1 MPLEVEVGSFIKSV
15 GVAPVSQFVPAAFTP
30 GAVMLWGDRVTADTL
45 LSGELVQGCGF
56 ATGVADQYSQGRT
69 KIDNPPG
76 PGNDGGRMSNGS
88 CFQWSPT
95 GVANPPLAE
104 ASLTSFDAGPS
115 GFTINW
121 TANEGTAAII
131 YYLALGGV
139 DLQDAVADS
148 FQQIAG
154 AGAQAVTGLGFEP
167 DAIIMLNC
175 SLSTFDASFGPGSA
189 FNIGFCDADLN
200 QRATHSNIHTGVPAF
215 NFRSQVSGIITRW
228 SDAGGAREGTITS
241 MDADGFTIDW
251 DVGGIT
257 RAFGFLALRGAFF
270 HVGDDDKPVAP
281 GQVSETGVGFQ
292 PQALL
297 AISYCDGTAFS
308 TNLGFPL
315 LTMGAADGTT
325 EGTTWIGLDRAAG
338 PLDAS
343 QASDRT
349 KILQMFE
356 FPPYALPPD
365 GEADLFSFDVDGF
378 TLDWPVADATARTFL
393 YFAIGP
399 GIPQPPPVGSG
410 LPPAS
415 ATQIPDVVHIKEPR
429 AVAY

>member
-1 MPLEVEVGSFIKSV
+1 MPLDVEVGSFIKPV
-15 GVAPVSQFVPAAFTP
+15 GAAPVSQFVPVAFTP
-30 GAVMLWGDRVTADTL
+30 GAIMLWGDRVTADTL
-45 LSGELVQGCGF
+45 LSAEFVMGGGF
-56 ATGVADQYSQGRT
+56 ATGPADQYSQGAT
-69 KIDNPPG
+69 KIDTPPFSG
-76 PGNDGGRMSNGS
+76 LDGSRMSNGS

-95 GVANPPLAE
+95 GAANPPFAE

-121 TANEGTAAII
+121 TANDGSAAII
-131 YYLALGGV
+131 YYLALGGT

-148 FQQIAG
+148 FQQIGG
-154 AGAQAVTGLGFEP
+154 AGAQAVTGLGFQP

-175 SLSTFDASFGPGSA
+175 ALSTFDVSNAGAG
-189 FNIGFCDADLN
+189 FNVGFCDDALN
-200 QRATHSNIHTGVPAF
+200 QRATHLSTNMVNPALNI
-215 NFRSQVSGIITRW
+215 RSQVSGITTRW
-228 SDAGGAREGTITS
+228 ADAGGGREGTITS
-241 MDADGFTIDW
+241 MDPDGFTIDW
-251 DVGGIT
+251 DVGGLAH
-257 RAFGFLALRGAFF
+257 AFGFLALRGALF

-292 PQALL
+292 PQALF
-297 AISYCDGTAFS
+297 AISYCDGTAFQRS
-308 TNLGFPL
+308 IGFPL

-325 EGTTWIGLDRAAG
+325 EGTNWIGLNRAAG
-338 PLDAS
+338 TLDAF
-343 QASDRT
+343 QAADRT
-349 KILQMFE
+349 KILQMLE

-378 TLDWPVADATARTFL
+378 TLDWPVADATARKFL

-399 GIPQPPPVGSG
+399 GIPVPPPVGSG
-410 LPPAS
+410 LPPSS